1 MNFDNITGHRAV
13 IKALVKAIQSGRI
26 ASSYIF
32 EGPEGVGKFATALAM
47 ANAVAGS
54 VDIKVFQTDEKTIK
68 IEDIRR
74 LRGDINIV
82 PYGSGRKVYIVR
94 DAEKMTAEA
103 QNAFLKVLEEPPSYG
118 VIVLTCNSLSSLL
131 PTIRSRCIVFH
142 FGPLG
147 KKDIADILVKNHG
160 IHPDKAVFA
169 ASLSGGSVSRALAVS
184 TSAEFDEI
192 REVAWRIFC
201 HVLDKQMLE
210 SIEDVEKLQSRQD
223 HIDDILNLLQLWYMD
238 LIYAKLGLYD
248 IISNGDKLEEARA
261 ISLKLPLRAL
271 VKSIKLIEQARQ
283 RIDKY
288 VNFLSTMEDMVIGL
302 QELV

>member
-1 MNFDNITGHRAV
+1 MGFDSITGHTTV

-47 ANAVAGS
+47 ANAVACS
-54 VDIKVFQTDEKTIK
+54 LDIKVFQTDEKTIK

-82 PYGSGRKVYIVR
+82 PSGSGRKVYIVR

-142 FGPLG
+142 FGPLS
-147 KKDIADILVKNHG
+147 KKDIADILVKSHG
-160 IHPDKAVFA
+160 IHPTKAAFA

-192 REVAWRIFC
+192 REVTWGIFC
-201 HVLDKQMLE
+201 HVLDKQMLK

-238 LIYAKLGLYD
+238 LIYAKLGMYD
-248 IISNGDKLEEARA
+248 IISNGDKLEEAKS
-261 ISLKLPLRAL
+261 ISLRLSLKAL
-271 VKSIKLIEQARQ
+271 VKSIKLIEQARR
-283 RIDKY
+283 RINKY
-288 VNFLSTMEDMVIGL
+288 VNFFSTMEDMVIGL